1 MAIKSLKSASSFK
14 LLLLFTF
21 LITLTCGLVYVT
33 VQQSFRQSAND
44 PQIQMA
50 EDTARQLEA
59 GASAQVLVG
68 NQTIEIDKSLA
79 PYLVIYNE
87 KTEVVA
93 SNAKLD
99 NEAPK
104 PPQGVFEYT
113 KQHNQDRITWQ
124 PKAGVRSAI
133 VMHHYNGGYVLAGR
147 SLREVEIRENKLEKQ
162 VGGVW
167 IVGML
172 GALILTAIL

>member
-21 LITLTCGLVYVT
+21 LITLACGLVYVT

-79 PYLVIYNE
+79 PYIIIYDE

-93 SNAKLD
+93 SNATLD
-99 NEAPK
+99 NEPPK

-113 KQHNQDRITWQ
+113 KQNNQDRITWQ

-133 VMHHYNGGYVLAGR
+133 VMQHYNGGYVLAGR